1 LNLNYHL
8 LQTGMHHTKA
18 LQVELARMGA
28 AHTCGRCDDPH
39 ADIQTVFHLFVPGSP
54 LPSRCTVLFHGTGN
68 DALFCWE
75 NLILDLLKSGRAV
88 FTFDLPG
95 HGQRSQTILNEASFA
110 RCGAFLPE
118 LLPRLLPGL
127 QSIEAIGYS
136 LGALAA
142 LQLAA
147 QGAISWQSLVLMALP
162 ERVEMSAAFIWDEA
176 LSFFQKNWWQQFL
189 RYGWDASFPAF
200 GPVRRSRFPIRLD
213 PAIRMSYPDFVG
225 HLLDKVDVA
234 SVLRQLQIPTLLIYG
249 SRDRLATLDYGQT
262 LSSTCQRVQG
272 ANHFLL
278 PLAPATRTLLFEWL
292 LTSPQHPVENSV
304 PR

>member
-1 LNLNYHL
+1 
-8 LQTGMHHTKA
+8 MHDSKA

-28 AHTCGRCDDPH
+28 AHTYGRFDDPN
-39 ADIQTVFHLFVPGSP
+39 ADVQTAFHLFLPGTS
-54 LPSRCTVLFHGTGN
+54 LPSQGVVLFHGTGN

-95 HGQRSQTILNEASFA
+95 HGQGSQTILNEASFA
-110 RCGAFLPE
+110 SCGMFLPI

-127 QSIEAIGYS
+127 QSMAAIGYS

-147 QGAISWQSLVLMALP
+147 QGTMSWQSLVLMALP
-162 ERVEMSAAFIWDEA
+162 KKVEMSAAFIWNEA
-176 LSFFQKNWWQQFL
+176 LSFFQKSWWQQL
-189 RYGWDASFPAF
+189 LHYGWDASFPAF
-200 GPVRRSRFPIRLD
+200 GPVRRSRFPIRMD

-225 HLLDKVDVA
+225 HLLEKTDVVRA
-234 SVLRQLQIPTLLIYG
+234 LGQLGIPALLIYG
-249 SRDRLATLDYGQT
+249 SRDHLATPDYGQT
-262 LSSTCQRVQG
+262 LSSTSQRVQG

-278 PLAPATRTLLFEWL
+278 PLAPATRSLLLNWL
-292 LTSPQHPVENSV
+292 LTSPQHPAESSV